1 MPFVLAPELAAA
13 AAAFL
18 LAMLCI
24 AVVYLIR
31 AIAATLGTFNLGP
44 VSVPIGKWF
53 GAITSPAVSWLVR
66 ATAELWADA
75 AWWMH
80 GVAYVAVGLFDDVK
94 GALAH
99 AFDTIDH
106 VATVVV
112 PDAAAQAVRDA
123 GTFAGQQ
130 VDAVTRDIADATRTI
145 EKVATGDAARALAK
159 AEGVAATVKGD
170 LVRIV
175 AHDLT
180 VGERYADGQVA
191 KLRGYVDDAI
201 AGIHPPTLDSIGA
214 APAALAGTV
223 AGVAAAV
230 AALTAE
236 YESCAVRTCSGSN
249 NFANLLQDA
258 LGVASFAVFAEW
270 VKGAITNPQGAE
282 ATFAGAAQGLYS
294 DAESLLNGLLS
305 L

>member
-1 MPFVLAPELAAA
+1 VPFVLAPELAAA

-44 VSVPIGKWF
+44 ISVPIGRWF
-53 GAITSPAVSWLVR
+53 SAITSPVVSWLVG

-80 GVAYVAVGLFDDVK
+80 GIAYVAVGLFDDVK
-94 GALAH
+94 SALVH

-112 PDAAAQAVRDA
+112 PGAAAQAVHDA
-123 GTFAGQQ
+123 GTFTGQQ
-130 VDAVTRDIADATRTI
+130 IDTITRDIADATTTI

-180 VGERYADGQVA
+180 VGEKYADAEIA
-191 KLRGYVDDAI
+191 KLRGYVDGAI
-201 AGIHPPTLDSIGA
+201 AGIHLPTLESIGA
-214 APAALAGTV
+214 APAALVGTV
-223 AGVAAAV
+223 AAAAAAV
-230 AALTAE
+230 AAITAE
-236 YESCAVRTCSGSN
+236 YESCAVRTCSGNN
-249 NFANLLQDA
+249 NFSNLLQDA

-270 VKGAITNPQGAE
+270 IKGAITDPQGAE

-294 DAESLLNGLLS
+294 DADSLLNGLLS